1 MPLSRT
7 PITAGLTAV
16 ALSATL
22 SAGLLAAPAAAA
34 PRSGVPQVD
43 LVTGSLPEG
52 IATGPAGTFF
62 AGARAGG
69 AIYSGDVRTGQL
81 TQVVAGT
88 AGTAAVGL
96 VYDDRSGLLF
106 VAGGGARA
114 GAGTGT
120 VTAYRGSTV
129 VYQRTIAGAG
139 FLNDVVVTDRAA
151 YFTDSFRASLV
162 VVTLDAAGV
171 PTGEPTLLPLTGDY
185 VQPAGFG
192 ANGIRQLPSGDL
204 LVVSGGVLYAVDP
217 RTGVADTIEVR
228 GRQLTAGDGLVL
240 DGDTLYVVNGYGG
253 DEVAVLRL
261 SADGTRAQA
270 VGVIRSAAL
279 DRPTTGALVDG
290 SLYVVNG
297 RFETLATTPD
307 APVYVTRLRTR

>member
-1 MPLSRT
+1 MPRSPRVRAL
-7 PITAGLTAV
+7 PLAAGLSAA

-22 SAGLLAAPAAAA
+22 LATPAAAA
-34 PRSGVPQVD
+34 PPSGVKQVD
-43 LVTGSLPEG
+43 LVTGSKPEG
-52 IATGPAGTFF
+52 IAAGPAGTFF
-62 AGARAGG
+62 AGARTDG

-81 TQVVAGT
+81 TQVVAGS
-88 AGTAAVGL
+88 AGSAAIGL

-106 VAGGGARA
+106 VAGGGAAART
-114 GAGTGT
+114 GTGT
-120 VTAYRGSTV
+120 VTAYRGGTV

-192 ANGIRQLPSGDL
+192 ANGIRALPSGDL
-204 LVVSGGVLYAVDP
+204 VVVSGGVLYAVDR

-240 DGDTLYVVNGYGG
+240 DGNTLYVVNGYGG

-297 RFETLATTPD
+297 RFETIATTPD

>member
-1 MPLSRT
+1 MALSRSRIV
-7 PITAGLTAV
+7 PLAAGL
-16 ALSATL
+16 SAAAL

-34 PRSGVPQVD
+34 PRSGVQQVD
-43 LVTGSLPEG
+43 LVTGSKPEG

-62 AGARAGG
+62 AGARSDG
-69 AIYSGDVRTGQL
+69 AIFSGDVRTGQL
-81 TQVVAGT
+81 TQVVAGS
-88 AGTAAVGL
+88 AGSAAIGL
-96 VYDDRSGLLF
+96 VYDERSGLLF
-106 VAGGGARA
+106 VAGGGPRA
-114 GAGTGT
+114 GTGTGT

-129 VYQRTIAGAG
+129 VYQRTVAGAG
-139 FLNDVVVTDRAA
+139 FLNDVVLTDDAA

-162 VVTLDAAGV
+162 VVRLDGNGL
-171 PTGEPTLLPLTGDY
+171 PIGEPTLLPLTGDY

-192 ANGIRQLPSGDL
+192 ANGIRELPSGDL

-217 RTGVADTIEVR
+217 ATGRADAVEVR

-240 DGDTLYVVNGYGG
+240 DGSTLYVVNGYGG

-261 SADGTRAQA
+261 SADGNRAQA
-270 VGVIRSAAL
+270 VGVIRSSAL

-297 RFETLATTPD
+297 RFETIAATPD

>member
-1 MPLSRT
+1 
-7 PITAGLTAV
+7 V
-16 ALSATL
+16 K
-22 SAGLLAAPAAAA
+22 
-34 PRSGVPQVD
+34 QVD
-43 LVTGSLPEG
+43 LVTGSQPEG
-52 IATGPAGTFF
+52 ITTGPAGTFF
-62 AGARAGG
+62 AGARTDG

-81 TQVVAGT
+81 TQVVAGS

-96 VYDDRSGLLF
+96 FYDDRSGLLF
-106 VAGGGARA
+106 VAGGRPASD
-114 GAGTGT
+114 TGEGR
-120 VTAYRGSTV
+120 VTAYRDGAVAYQGTV
-129 VYQRTIAGAG
+129 PDAG
-139 FLNDVVVTDRAA
+139 FLNDVVVTEDAA

-162 VVTLDAAGV
+162 VVRLDAAGV
-171 PTGEPTLLPLTGDY
+171 PTGAPTLLPLTGEY

-192 ANGIRQLPSGDL
+192 ANGIRELPTGDL
-204 LVVSGGVLYAVDP
+204 VVVSGGVLYSVDP
-217 RTGVADTIEVR
+217 VTGVADVIEVR

-240 DGDTLYVVNGYGG
+240 DGSTLYVVNGYGG

-261 SADGTRAQA
+261 SADATRAQA

-297 RFETLATTPD
+297 RFGTLATAPD

>member
-1 MPLSRT
+1 MPRSPRVRAL
-7 PITAGLTAV
+7 PLAAGLSAA

-22 SAGLLAAPAAAA
+22 LATPAAAA
-34 PRSGVPQVD
+34 PPSGVKQVD
-43 LVTGSLPEG
+43 LVTGSKPEG
-52 IATGPAGTFF
+52 IAAGPAGTFF
-62 AGARAGG
+62 AGARTDG
-69 AIYSGDVRTGQL
+69 AIYSGDVRTGAL
-81 TQVVAGT
+81 TQVVPGSP
-88 AGTAAVGL
+88 GSAAIGL

-106 VAGGGARA
+106 VAGGGPAART
-114 GAGTGT
+114 GTGT

-139 FLNDVVVTDRAA
+139 FLNDVVVTRDAA

-162 VVTLDAAGV
+162 VVRLDANGV
-171 PTGEPTLLPLTGDY
+171 PVGEPSLLPLTGEY

-192 ANGIRQLPSGDL
+192 ANGIRQLPTGDL
-204 LVVSGGVLYAVDP
+204 VVVSGGVLYAVD
-217 RTGVADTIEVR
+217 RATGRADVIEVR

-240 DGDTLYVVNGYGG
+240 DGSTLYVVNGYGG

-261 SADGTRAQA
+261 SADASRAQA

-297 RFETLATTPD
+297 RFETIATMPD